1 MTYLNSVP
9 SASIAKA
16 LADGEDLGPAAE
28 VEPEPDAA
36 VHQLELEEVVVAAV
50 VGVQLRPTS

>member
-1 MTYLNSVP
+1 MP
-9 SASIAKA
+9 SASITKS
-16 LADGEDLGPAAE
+16 LADGEDLGPAPE